1 MFPFAAIPST
11 WFDVIAMT
19 GKESVDFL
27 QRISTNDVTGVS
39 RGEVRPTLFV
49 SDKGRIIDTVWVVP
63 ADDGV
68 LLCVSRGM
76 APTIIPW
83 LERYII
89 MEEITVADRSNELS
103 VAMSSSLSDGSFPT
117 TFHGIPVFLS
127 IVPRT
132 SETAT
137 ASDNDFDIWRIAAG
151 IPRSQQEMTEEFN
164 PLELHLWPWI
174 SFTKGCYIGQ
184 EVIARL
190 DTYNKIQRSLCH
202 WESESVVG
210 SGSPVMDETGNSI
223 GRITSVYQEGNTSS
237 GLAVLRI
244 AFAEEGCTLTANGVR
259 LTIDKNL
266 YKEHH
271 GTY

>member
-1 MFPFAAIPST
+1 MFPYAAIPST

-39 RGEVRPTLFV
+39 LGEVRPTLFV

-63 ADDGV
+63 TDDGV
-68 LLCVSRGM
+68 FLCVSRGM

-103 VAMSSSLSDGSFPT
+103 VAMSSTMSDGSFST

-127 IVPRT
+127 VVPRT
-132 SETAT
+132 SDVAL
-137 ASDNDFDIWRIAAG
+137 SDIDFDIWRIAAG
-151 IPRSQQEMTEEFN
+151 IPRSQQEMIEEFN

-202 WESESVVG
+202 WVSGSVVE
-210 SGSPVMDETGNSI
+210 SGTPIIDDAGNPI
-223 GRITSVYQEGNTSS
+223 GRITSVHVEGNTSS

-244 AFAEEGCTLTANGVR
+244 AFAEEGRTLTANGVR
-259 LTIDKNL
+259 ITIDKNL